1 MSWLKHCRNP
11 GSKKKAA
18 AGGSKESAVNLDD
31 SDDDD
36 SVAVTGT
43 RRRSDEDDN
52 NNNNESTTHPHLVVA
67 PASVLSNW
75 KLEFEKFAPDL
86 VVVKYHGSMAERTD
100 IQHHLRQF
108 QPGKKKRAGAEID
121 VVLAPITYFQKEK
134 SDDRNFLR
142 RFSWDYLVV
151 DEGSWSRIRE
161 RVRQYCFPGCSLAC
175 STTNPALCFL
185 LDRPRSQKCSRAAF
199 QVVGLLFDSASTA
212 ADRNA
217 RSEFPERVIVPAELL
232 DATVFEQ
239 ELRFI
244 R

>member
-1 MSWLKHCRNP
+1 LKHCRNP
-11 GSKKKAA
+11 GSKKKPA

-43 RRRSDEDDN
+43 S
-52 NNNNESTTHPHLVVA
+52 NNNECTTHPHLVVA

-151 DEGSWSRIRE
+151 DEGSWSGIRE
-161 RVRQYCFPGCSLAC
+161 
-175 STTNPALCFL
+175 T
-185 LDRPRSQKCSRAAF
+185 
-199 QVVGLLFDSASTA
+199 
-212 ADRNA
+212 
-217 RSEFPERVIVPAELL
+217 
-232 DATVFEQ
+232 ATVLFSGM
-239 ELRFI
+239 LSCWLDD
-244 R
+244 